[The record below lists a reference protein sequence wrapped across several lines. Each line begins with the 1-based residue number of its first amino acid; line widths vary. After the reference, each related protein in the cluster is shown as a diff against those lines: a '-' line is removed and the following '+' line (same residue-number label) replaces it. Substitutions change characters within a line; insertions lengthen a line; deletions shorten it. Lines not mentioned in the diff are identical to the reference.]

1 MQGSMVTVCLIDGAG
16 AEASTLHAATFTQ
29 AGGSI
34 GTAPHDTLVLP
45 KGGLERSATL
55 ARVLWQDPG
64 WVLVDQSHT
73 PVLLNGFLVDA
84 SRPVSLAPGDQLQ
97 IGAHLLE
104 VREAVPVGA
113 KPWAAEGLTPDN
125 LSSVLSGLN
134 MPGVAGADPFA
145 TEPPSDGLAVA
156 VSEPSF
162 ADSILDSL
170 EPMEGVAPELPV
182 APAAVTV
189 QAPAVASQPFAGL
202 PVIDPQT
209 NPLSAPLTDP
219 LTALYAQNPPS
230 AAAAQAIP
238 PEVPSA
244 PAKRLRTTP
253 VPSPRRGTATP
264 DHVLIQAL
272 LEGLQWTPEQRE
284 QLTPALMR
292 RLGAMARPASESS
305 TEGLRSG
312 EL

>member
-16 AEASTLHAATFTQ
+16 LGAGAEAPTLHAATFTE

-34 GTAPHDTLVLP
+34 GTAATDTLVLP

-55 ARVLWQDPG
+55 ARVLWQNPG

-84 SRPVSLAPGDQLQ
+84 TRPVSLVPGDQLQ
-97 IGAHLLE
+97 LGAHLLE
-104 VREAVPVGA
+104 VREAVPVTA
-113 KPWAAEGLTPDN
+113 KPWPSEGPAADALS
-125 LSSVLSGLN
+125 SSVLDSLD
-134 MPGVAGADPFA
+134 MPGLAGADPFA
-145 TEPPSDGLAVA
+145 VDAQVSLDAAP
-156 VSEPSF
+156 SEPSF

-170 EPMEGVAPELPV
+170 EPEPEV
-182 APAAVTV
+182 APAPPVAQTTPP
-189 QAPAVASQPFAGL
+189 PAAAAEPFAGL
-202 PVIDPQT
+202 PEIDPRT

-219 LTALYAQNPPS
+219 LTALYAQSP
-230 AAAAQAIP
+230 AAPVVAAP
-238 PEVPSA
+238 PEP
-244 PAKRLRTTP
+244 PARRRSGATSP
-253 VPSPRRGTATP
+253 PRRTLATP

-272 LEGLQWTPEQRE
+272 LEGLQWAPEQRD

-292 RLGAMARPASESS
+292 RLGALARPAGEAS

-312 EL
+312 EP